1 MKPVSRGTILVVDD
15 EPGALRFV
23 TAALETAGYT
33 ALVATSGSAA
43 IAQLRLV
50 MPDLILMDGMM
61 PGLDGFETT
70 TRIKAQAASAHVP
83 VIFMTGLTG
92 SDHVVRAFATGGVD
106 YVRKP
111 VELDELLAR
120 VRTHLTN
127 GRSAQASLAGLEAT
141 GKLMFAT
148 DADGRLLWCTAMA
161 ERALARLEP
170 GWTKTTAA
178 VPDALADAVRHLI
191 SKRGQ
196 LGASVRI
203 ERAHVTIEASLAATE
218 GYGEILV
225 ALNVLD
231 PGADADK
238 LSTSLKLTQRE
249 AEVLL
254 WVSYG
259 KPNRVISDIL
269 TISPRT
275 VHKHVE
281 RIFDKLGV
289 ETRSA
294 ATAMAIRSISQ

>member
-1 MKPVSRGTILVVDD
+1 VKQVSWGTILVVDD
-15 EPGALRFV
+15 EPGSLRFL
-23 TAALETAGYT
+23 TIALESAGYT

-43 IAQLRLV
+43 MDQLTLV
-50 MPDLILMDGMM
+50 IPDLILMDGMM

-70 TRIKAQAASAHVP
+70 TRIKAHAASAHVP

-120 VRTHLTN
+120 VHTHLAN
-127 GRSAQASLAGLEAT
+127 GRSAQASLVGLEAT

-148 DADGRLLWCTAMA
+148 DANGHLLWCTALA

-170 GWTKTTAA
+170 GWTKTKAA
-178 VPDALADAVRHLI
+178 LPDALADTVRHLI

-196 LGASVRI
+196 QGASVRI
-203 ERAHVTIEASLAATE
+203 ERAHMTIEASLAATDS
-218 GYGEILV
+218 YGEILV
-225 ALNVLD
+225 TLNVLD

-238 LSTSLKLTQRE
+238 LSSSLKLTQRE

-259 KPNRVISDIL
+259 KPNRVIGDIL

-294 ATAMAIRSISQ
+294 AAAMAIRSINQ